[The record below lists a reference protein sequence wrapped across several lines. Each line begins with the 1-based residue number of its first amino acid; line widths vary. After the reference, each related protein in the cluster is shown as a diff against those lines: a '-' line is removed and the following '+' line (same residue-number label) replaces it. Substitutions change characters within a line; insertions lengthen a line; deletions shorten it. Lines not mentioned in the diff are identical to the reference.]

1 MSGNIIFTIPIDLDM
16 AVKEVLGIDFGGS
29 GIKGAPVNTK
39 TGELLAPRHRIETPS
54 VSTPEAVAKVI
65 SQIVGHFNWEGP
77 VGVGFPSVVL
87 NGEIKTASNID
98 DSWIGVNAM
107 MLLQK
112 QTGLPFCVV
121 NDADAAGYA
130 EMKFGAGANEK
141 GTVLLITVGTGIG
154 TVIFSDKALVAN
166 TELGH
171 VYLDNGREGEDFSA
185 DSVRQRE
192 DLSWD
197 DWGSRFNKYLNEM
210 HKLFWPEL
218 IIIGGGVS
226 KKPEKFMSQIHV
238 PTKIV
243 MAKLKN
249 EAGLIGAALAA
260 KKYVKGLK
268 K

>member
-1 MSGNIIFTIPIDLDM
+1 MT
-16 AVKEVLGIDFGGS
+16 VKEVLGIDFGGS

-39 TGELLAPRHRIETPS
+39 TGELIAARHRIPTPS
-54 VSTPEAVAKVI
+54 PSTPEAVAEVI
-65 SQIVGHFNWEGP
+65 GKIVDHFNWKGP
-77 VGVGFPSVVL
+77 VGVGFPSVVM
-87 NGEIKTASNID
+87 NGEIKTASNINK
-98 DSWIGVNAM
+98 SWIGVNAM
-107 MLLQK
+107 KLFQNK
-112 QTGLPFCVV
+112 TGLPFCVV

-130 EMKFGAGANEK
+130 EMKFGAGTKQN
-141 GTVLLITVGTGIG
+141 GTVILITVGTGIG
-154 TVIFSDKALVAN
+154 TVIFSEKALVAN

-171 VYLDNGREGEDFSA
+171 LFLDNAREAEDFSA

-192 DLSWD
+192 NLEWD
-197 DWGSRFNKYLNEM
+197 EWGSRFNKYLNEM

-226 KKPEKFMSQIHV
+226 KKPEKFISQIHV

-260 KKYVKGLK
+260 KKFVKGLDSK